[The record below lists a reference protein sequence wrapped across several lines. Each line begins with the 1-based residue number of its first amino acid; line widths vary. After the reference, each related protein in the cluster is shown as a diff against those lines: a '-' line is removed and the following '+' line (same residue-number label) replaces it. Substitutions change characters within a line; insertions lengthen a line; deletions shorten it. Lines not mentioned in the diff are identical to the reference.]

1 MKEFFLVFI
10 PLFVTIDAL
19 GTLPIFHS
27 LTYHLTEEEKKKIIG
42 QSILTA
48 LCLAI
53 GFIFLGRMVFNIL
66 GITMADFMVAGGAV
80 LFCIAIVD
88 LVRPG
93 KQRRLSADEIGAV
106 PIGTPLI
113 VGPAVLT
120 TSLMLVDQHGL
131 ILTLIS
137 ILLNISLACIIFLN
151 AGYFI
156 KILGKG
162 GANALSR
169 VMALLLT
176 AIAVM
181 MVRKGLFIILQTN
194 F

>member
-1 MKEFFLVFI
+1 MTEFLLAFI
-10 PLFVTIDAL
+10 PLFVTIDAI
-19 GTLPIFHS
+19 GTLPIFHT
-27 LTYHLTEEEKKKIIG
+27 LTSHLTKEDKKRLLD

-48 LCLAI
+48 LFLAV
-53 GFIFLGRMVFNIL
+53 GFIFLGRIVFNVL

-93 KQRRLSADEIGAV
+93 KQRRLSADELGPV
-106 PIGTPLI
+106 PLGTPLM

-120 TSLMLVDQHGL
+120 TSLMLVDQRGL
-131 ILTLIS
+131 MLTLTS
-137 ILLNISLACIIFLN
+137 ILLNIFLAGIIFSN
-151 AGYFI
+151 ADYFI
-156 KILGKG
+156 KFLGKG
-162 GANALSR
+162 GATALSR
-169 VMALLLT
+169 VMALLLA

-181 MVRKGLFIILQTN
+181 MIRKGLFIIFQT